1 LPARSS
7 SKKVVKYTGPSDARE
22 ISKEDWETIEITDQN
37 GVVWDW
43 RNDWAVPVSEFSET
57 ALNYVK
63 NVDTS
68 GLKIIDAEAS
78 D

>member
-7 SKKVVKYTGPSDARE
+7 SKKVVKYTGSSDARE
-22 ISKEDWETIEITDQN
+22 ISKEDWESIDIADQD

-43 RNDWAVPVSEFSET
+43 RNDWAVPVSKFSET

-63 NVDTS
+63 NVDAS